1 MGTGYLP
8 DDKKITKYYSAIIA
22 STSAAALIMTVVCLN
37 INNYFIYPHLY
48 YIPIVIAAIIYPK
61 KGVYFAILL
70 AVLLIF
76 ISIVVTKG
84 NIEIIRENLVNG
96 IVFTGVGAI
105 ASALSDVLRSD
116 SLKYQRLFENSG
128 AATAVIDKSD
138 KIIYCNKEFENISGY
153 DLKEIKRKKW
163 TDLISPDDLNKIFSD
178 SELKTL
184 QNPKNLKGIEVRILK
199 NKGETRHT
207 LASIHRILQLKI
219 TLFSII
225 DITEKKEAER
235 VLKIK
240 EERFK
245 RLFQQST
252 DAVFI
257 HSVNG
262 KIFDANENACRMTGY
277 TLESLKGMALLNLF
291 YSDDSESVLKETEFL
306 KKSGHCEFESR
317 FIQPNGNVIEVDIRS
332 YVIDRKTNVVQT
344 IIRDITLRKR
354 NESALLI
361 ASKKLSILSSITRHD
376 IINQIMVAL
385 ANMEFA
391 AEDSEDKKILKHIEK
406 AKTAVHTIQ
415 RQIEFSKDYQD
426 MGGKPPKWQDVDNL
440 IERCIKSQNVPDSV
454 RVLKEACSAKIFAD
468 PMLEKV
474 FCNLI
479 GNSLMHGESVSE
491 IKITTDKKDD
501 YYSIIYSDNGKGI
514 PDDKKELIFKAGYG
528 SNQGFGLYLV
538 REILSITDIK
548 ISETGVFGQGARFE
562 LLIHK
567 NDFKFE

>member
-207 LASIHRILQLKI
+207 LAS
-219 TLFSII
+219 
-225 DITEKKEAER
+225 
-235 VLKIK
+235 
-240 EERFK
+240 
-245 RLFQQST
+245 
-252 DAVFI
+252 
-257 HSVNG
+257 
-262 KIFDANENACRMTGY
+262 
-277 TLESLKGMALLNLF
+277 
-291 YSDDSESVLKETEFL
+291 
-306 KKSGHCEFESR
+306 
-317 FIQPNGNVIEVDIRS
+317 
-332 YVIDRKTNVVQT
+332 
-344 IIRDITLRKR
+344 
-354 NESALLI
+354 
-361 ASKKLSILSSITRHD
+361 
-376 IINQIMVAL
+376 
-385 ANMEFA
+385 
-391 AEDSEDKKILKHIEK
+391 
-406 AKTAVHTIQ
+406 
-415 RQIEFSKDYQD
+415 
-426 MGGKPPKWQDVDNL
+426 
-440 IERCIKSQNVPDSV
+440 
-454 RVLKEACSAKIFAD
+454 
-468 PMLEKV
+468 
-474 FCNLI
+474 
-479 GNSLMHGESVSE
+479 
-491 IKITTDKKDD
+491 
-501 YYSIIYSDNGKGI
+501 
-514 PDDKKELIFKAGYG
+514 
-528 SNQGFGLYLV
+528 
-538 REILSITDIK
+538 
-548 ISETGVFGQGARFE
+548 
-562 LLIHK
+562 
-567 NDFKFE
+567 